1 MEMNTILISQKFLSK
16 RLEIKFCTKLLNI
29 VIAIIVARGETMTD
43 KELAEE
49 YRKHLKQRLIDEDD
63 FERLE
68 NFDENVEEAFLA
80 GLKLGRQQS

>member
-1 MEMNTILISQKFLSK
+1 
-16 RLEIKFCTKLLNI
+16 
-29 VIAIIVARGETMTD
+29 MTD

-49 YRKHLKQRLIDEDD
+49 YRKQLKQRLIDEDD

-80 GLKLGRQQS
+80 GLKLGRQQSWLIHH

>member
-1 MEMNTILISQKFLSK
+1 
-16 RLEIKFCTKLLNI
+16 
-29 VIAIIVARGETMTD
+29 MTD

-49 YRKHLKQRLIDEDD
+49 YRKKLKQRLIDEDD

-80 GLKLGRQQS
+80 GLKLGRQEVKIDWKNYRLQHKS

>member
-1 MEMNTILISQKFLSK
+1 
-16 RLEIKFCTKLLNI
+16 
-29 VIAIIVARGETMTD
+29 MTD
-43 KELAEE
+43 KELAEN
-49 YRKHLKQRLIDEDD
+49 YRKLLKQRLIDEDD

>member
-1 MEMNTILISQKFLSK
+1 
-16 RLEIKFCTKLLNI
+16 
-29 VIAIIVARGETMTD
+29 MTD

-49 YRKHLKQRLIDEDD
+49 YRKQFKQRLIDEDD

-80 GLKLGRQQS
+80 GLKFCRQQS